1 MLVAAAGLG
10 LCAVAVAGFVE
21 SYAHPSHLN
30 LGYIPPQPPA
40 EAATGGLRAAGPALL
55 NQPAAVPAPPPAAE
69 QSAPAAAPPPAPEN
83 PIRVV
88 QLMPAQDHQSK
99 DHGSGHHGQH

>member
-55 NQPAAVPAPPPAAE
+55 NQPAAVPAPPPA
-69 QSAPAAAPPPAPEN
+69 PEN